1 MTTISINREVEVQC
15 DCSGC
20 SCHVSPPC
28 QHCEA
33 GHNQTVEQEV
43 AVDCSYTPAG
53 ESIYSHSHGNY
64 LPGKDAQFD
73 WDSTSFMIN
82 DRPATV
88 DEIEEIES
96 DESLMLL
103 FEEKI
108 RNDYSS

>member
-1 MTTISINREVEVQC
+1 MTTVSINREVEVQ
-15 DCSGC
+15 D
-20 SCHVSPPC
+20 
-28 QHCEA
+28 QMI
-33 GHNQTVEQEV
+33 EQEV

-53 ESIYSHSHGNY
+53 ESYYSKSHYNY
-64 LPGKDAQFD
+64 LPGDDAKFE

-82 DRPATV
+82 GRPATA
-88 DEIEEIES
+88 DEIKEIEN